1 MPPLRI
7 PVVFIRDKQAF
18 AQDMLSS
25 LGKPIDV
32 AKRMKEDGFK
42 LIHIVDLDAL
52 NGNSANLDIYDKL
65 TYFINVQ
72 VECAPKDAIIKKLLS
87 LKCRIVLDRAA
98 PGFSLLK
105 EKNLLVAKITSIEDA
120 KKNGFDLSDF
130 HDIILENASDEEIEK
145 ILSLKKRVLVLEQD
159 YVRLKPA
166 SQKLVWGII
175 LSSSS

>member
-1 MPPLRI
+1 MPHLKI
-7 PVVFIRDKQAF
+7 PVIFIRDKQAF

-32 AKRMKEDGFK
+32 AKRMKEDGYK

-52 NGNSANLDIYDKL
+52 NGNTANLDIYDKL

-87 LKCRIVLDRAA
+87 LKCRIVLDSPA

-105 EKNLLVAKITSIEDA
+105 EKNLLVAKIKSIEEA
-120 KKNGFDLSDF
+120 KKKGFGLSDF
-130 HDIILENASDEEIEK
+130 HDVILENASDEEIEK
-145 ILSLKKRVLVLEQD
+145 ITALGKRVLVLDSD
-159 YVRLKPA
+159 YERLKPKNR
-166 SQKLVWGII
+166 KLVWGII